1 MIYMSDTEKKRVR
14 RTTEERI
21 AEVNAKIEE
30 LNGQIQSLEE
40 KKQEAV
46 TAYNDRIA
54 KVMDRIKG
62 LEKQK
67 AAILAPKPP
76 RKPRKT
82 KKEKI
87 QDLMKQAQ
95 RAGLKPEEIAERMCL
110 THGEQCPSTLPAIID
125 SNYSMGLPRHI
136 TVPLHEAGRY
146 ISLTYHLDTI
156 AGS

>member
-1 MIYMSDTEKKRVR
+1 MCGILTKRQVIAMVNSENTENKRAH

-21 AEVNAKIEE
+21 AEVDTKIEE
-30 LNGQIQSLEE
+30 LNKQIQNIEE

-82 KKEKI
+82 KKQKI

-95 RAGLKPEEIAERMCL
+95 KVGLKPEEIAERLGL
-110 THGEQCPSTLPAIID
+110 TIQD
-125 SNYSMGLPRHI
+125 
-136 TVPLHEAGRY
+136 
-146 ISLTYHLDTI
+146 
-156 AGS
+156 

>member
-1 MIYMSDTEKKRVR
+1 MVSETENKKVR

-21 AEVNAKIEE
+21 AEVNAKIEK
-30 LNGQIQSLEE
+30 LNGQIQNLEE
-40 KKQEAV
+40 KKQETVAS
-46 TAYNDRIA
+46 YNDRIA
-54 KVMDRIKG
+54 KVMDRVKE

-95 RAGLKPEEIAERMCL
+95 KAGLKPEEIAERLGL
-110 THGEQCPSTLPAIID
+110 TIQE
-125 SNYSMGLPRHI
+125 
-136 TVPLHEAGRY
+136 
-146 ISLTYHLDTI
+146 
-156 AGS
+156 

>member
-1 MIYMSDTEKKRVR
+1 MSNTENKRVR

-54 KVMDRIKG
+54 KVKG

-95 RAGLKPEEIAERMCL
+95 KAGLKPEEIAERLGL
-110 THGEQCPSTLPAIID
+110 TIQE
-125 SNYSMGLPRHI
+125 
-136 TVPLHEAGRY
+136 
-146 ISLTYHLDTI
+146 
-156 AGS
+156 

>member
-1 MIYMSDTEKKRVR
+1 MKQGSLCDILIKRQVIYMSDTEKKRVR

-95 RAGLKPEEIAERMCL
+95 KAGLKPEEIAERLGL
-110 THGEQCPSTLPAIID
+110 TIQE
-125 SNYSMGLPRHI
+125 
-136 TVPLHEAGRY
+136 
-146 ISLTYHLDTI
+146 
-156 AGS
+156 

>member
-1 MIYMSDTEKKRVR
+1 MVSETENKKVR

-21 AEVNAKIEE
+21 AEVNAKIEK
-30 LNGQIQSLEE
+30 LNGQIQNLEE
-40 KKQEAV
+40 KKQETV

-54 KVMDRIKG
+54 KVMDRVKE

-95 RAGLKPEEIAERMCL
+95 KAGLKPEEIAERLGL
-110 THGEQCPSTLPAIID
+110 TIQDWWNSHLLQEKKQVSTATLA
-125 SNYSMGLPRHI
+125 M
-136 TVPLHEAGRY
+136 
-146 ISLTYHLDTI
+146 LTCFFLV
-156 AGS
+156 